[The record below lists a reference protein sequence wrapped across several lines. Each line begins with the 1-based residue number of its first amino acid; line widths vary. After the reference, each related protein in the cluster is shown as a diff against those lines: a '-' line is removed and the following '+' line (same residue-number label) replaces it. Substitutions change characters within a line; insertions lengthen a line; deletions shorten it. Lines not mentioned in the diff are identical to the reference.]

1 MNRLALAVLASSVI
15 ACSLDTQRGEVGI
28 YQTSAR
34 GGTDAG
40 GGRDPGSGGLGLPS
54 PPVVNPT
61 SFFLTMILRD
71 FKRYSVTD
79 PLTNPAFDN
88 GETEKSVVADLL
100 GGDLKPVYRAPAN
113 DIPTFGAA
121 LFDQW
126 YHDVAN
132 VNYRVLYPLPMALA
146 DDGFY
151 GFDSRESGM
160 PELNQGVERRV
171 FFPLDDGGPYA
182 TPFGNQGNAHNQA
195 YTAEVHAT
203 FVASAG
209 SSLEAGGDDDVYIFI
224 DGKLAV
230 DLGGTH
236 TPIMKRL
243 SLDDLGLIVGQGY
256 RLDLFYA
263 ERQGGNS
270 ALVFKTNL
278 LLSDLRLASD
288 P

>member
-1 MNRLALAVLASSVI
+1 MNRFALVLLTGSVI
-15 ACSLDTQRGEVGI
+15 ACSVDTQQGEVGI
-28 YQTSAR
+28 YQTPAR
-34 GGTDAG
+34 GGTDG
-40 GGRDPGSGGLGLPS
+40 GGSGGGPSLP
-54 PPVVNPT
+54 PDPVANPT

-71 FKRYSVTD
+71 FKRYSDKD
-79 PLTNPAFDN
+79 PLTNPAFDH
-88 GETEKSVVADLL
+88 GETERSVVADLL
-100 GGDLKPVYRAPAN
+100 GEDAKPVYRAPAN

-126 YHDVAN
+126 YRDVAD

-151 GFDSRESGM
+151 GFDSLQSGM
-160 PELNQGVERRV
+160 PELYQGVERRV

-224 DGKLAV
+224 DGRLAV

-236 TPIMKRL
+236 GLITKQL
-243 SLDDLGLIVGQGY
+243 SLDDLGLSLGQVY

-263 ERQGGNS
+263 ERQGANS

-278 LLSDLRLASD
+278 LLTDFRLASA

>member
-1 MNRLALAVLASSVI
+1 MNRLALVALAANVLACSV
-15 ACSLDTQRGEVGI
+15 DTHQGEVGI
-28 YQTSAR
+28 YQAPAR
-34 GGTDAG
+34 GGSG
-40 GGRDPGSGGLGLPS
+40 GSSGGSGSAGLAPE
-54 PPVVNPT
+54 PMANPT
-61 SFFLTMILRD
+61 SFFLTMFLRD
-71 FKRYSVTD
+71 FKRYSDND
-79 PLTNPAFDN
+79 PLTNPAFDH
-88 GETEKSVVADLL
+88 GETEKSVVADAL
-100 GGDLKPVYRAPAN
+100 GEDGKPVYRAPAN

-126 YHDVAN
+126 YRDVPN
-132 VNYRVLYPLPMALA
+132 VNYRVLYPLPMALG
-146 DDGFY
+146 DEGFY
-151 GFDSRESGM
+151 GFDSLQSGM

-203 FVASAG
+203 FVAGAG
-209 SSLEAGGDDDVYIFI
+209 AALEAGGDDDVYVFI
-224 DGKLAV
+224 DGKLVV

-236 TPIMKRL
+236 VPIMKQVA
-243 SLDDLGLIVGQGY
+243 LDDLGLSVGQVY

-278 LLSDLRLASD
+278 LLTDYHLVPAE
-288 P
+288 